1 MITSPSLPGSAPGS
15 AALRVAALA
24 IMSLGFAAAAGAAPP
39 VPPVAP
45 AASVP
50 SMAPS
55 VAANQSTII
64 VEAGVGRV
72 ISLPSPVANVFVSDP
87 KVVEVR
93 PASPTSLFVF
103 GIAAGRTT
111 VAALDTNGA
120 TVRQIEITVRPSAT
134 AANEAVQAITRAT
147 PKVSARVE
155 PQPRRV
161 VIGGK
166 APNPME
172 AHIAGA
178 TAQAF
183 APEGQTV
190 DNQLRIA
197 ADTQVGLRVR
207 IAEMSRNV
215 TRAMGINWQS
225 IGNVGKLGLG
235 FTTGN
240 LIAAAAASGTA
251 STLSGN
257 YTDGKGNGINGLID
271 ALANDNLIRVLAEP
285 NLTAMSGEAASFLV
299 GGEFP
304 VPIGQN
310 GGTLTVEFKQY
321 GVALAFVPTVMSG
334 ERIRLKVRP
343 EVSQLTSQGSV
354 QMGIGAN
361 SVTIPARSVR
371 RAETTIELG
380 SGQSFAMAGL
390 LMDNTNQSVNALPG
404 IGELPILGTL
414 FRSDSFV
421 RNETELVIIV
431 TPYISRPVSDPTALR
446 APTDGIRLPTDL
458 ERLLLLR
465 QVGIGT
471 SPRLAQRLPGQAG
484 FVVE

>member
-1 MITSPSLPGSAPGS
+1 MTRFLPSPRGGLPLALLAIAALGFQGPALAAPSAPP
-15 AALRVAALA
+15 
-24 IMSLGFAAAAGAAPP
+24 AAPTT
-39 VPPVAP
+39 AGG
-45 AASVP
+45 AS
-50 SMAPS
+50 
-55 VAANQSTII
+55 QSNII

-72 ISLPSPVANVFVSDP
+72 ITLPAPVANVFVSDP
-87 KVVEVR
+87 KIVEVR

-103 GIAAGRTT
+103 GVAPGRTT
-111 VAALDTNGA
+111 VAALDANGQ

-134 AANEAVQAITRAT
+134 ASGEAIQAIAKAT
-147 PKVSARVE
+147 PKVTAQID
-155 PQPRRV
+155 PQPRRS
-161 VIGGK
+161 VISGK
-166 APNPME
+166 APSPMQ
-172 AHIAGA
+172 AHTALA

-183 APEGQTV
+183 VPEGQPV

-197 ADTQVGLRVR
+197 AETQVGLRVR
-207 IAEMSRNV
+207 IAEISRNV
-215 TRAMGINWQS
+215 TRAMGINWQA
-225 IGNVGKLGLG
+225 IGNVGKLGVGLA
-235 FTTGN
+235 TGN
-240 LIAAAAASGTA
+240 AISAAAGTA
-251 STLSGN
+251 STLSGS
-257 YTDGKGNGINGLID
+257 YSDGRGNGINGLID

-334 ERIRLKVRP
+334 ERIRIKVRP
-343 EVSQLTSQGSV
+343 EVSQLTTQGAV
-354 QMGIGAN
+354 QMGVGAN
-361 SVTIPARSVR
+361 AITIPALSVR

-390 LMDNTNQSVNALPG
+390 LMDNTNQSINALPG
-404 IGELPILGTL
+404 IGEVPILGAL

-431 TPYISRPVSDPTALR
+431 TPYIARPVSDPTALR
-446 APTDGIRLPTDL
+446 LPTDGIRLPSDL
-458 ERLLLLR
+458 ERILLLR
-465 QVGIGT
+465 QVGIGS